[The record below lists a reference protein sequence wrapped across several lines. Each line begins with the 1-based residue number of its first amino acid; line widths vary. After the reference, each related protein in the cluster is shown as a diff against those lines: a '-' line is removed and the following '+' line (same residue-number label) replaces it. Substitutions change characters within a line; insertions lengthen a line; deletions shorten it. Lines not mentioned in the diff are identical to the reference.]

1 MIQSSITHEDGNLK
15 ISYST
20 IPGNLR
26 LNNGFGVAGYGV
38 VTALNALGHQ
48 VPFKDPTAPVQIHFS
63 QPEWYDFAPGQYKI
77 GYTPWESTELP
88 VGWLE
93 AFNDLDELWTPSP
106 LIASW
111 YRAAGVEVPICL
123 YEHGVDHEWSPVRR
137 RRGET
142 LKFLSLSEPAP
153 RKGGQ
158 MAYEAFLEAFGDRT
172 DVHLTI
178 KAFNRSTVRSA
189 GPERNPDK
197 AHKNVSVITRPYE
210 TEELIFMFQHHDA
223 FVGNSYGEGFGLPH
237 LQALATGAM
246 TICTEAWAPYKRFLL
261 PELALSSK
269 LIDSPWP
276 HVHRGKMFEPSFD
289 DLVAAYKAVDE
300 NYESLAG
307 RSYRNAFQVH
317 KEYDWVNLTRNAFDH
332 IVKKFDAT
340 TSLELTK

>member
-1 MIQSSITHEDGNLK
+1 MK

-26 LNNGFGVAGYGV
+26 LDNGYGVAGYGV
-38 VTALNALGHQ
+38 VTALKALGHQ
-48 VPFKDPTAPVQIHFS
+48 VPFKDPTARVQIHFS
-63 QPEWYDFAPGQYKI
+63 QPEWYDFSDGQYKI
-77 GYTPWESTELP
+77 GYTPWESTGLP

-111 YRAAGVEVPICL
+111 YREAGVEVPIKV
-123 YEHGVDHEWSPVRR
+123 YEHGVDHIWEPVRR
-137 RRGET
+137 RRRNV
-142 LKFLSLSEPAP
+142 LKFLSVAEPAP

-158 MAYEAFLEAFGDRT
+158 MAYDAFREAFGDRE

-178 KAFNRSTVRSA
+178 KAFNRSTVRA
-189 GPERNPDK
+189 HGPERNPAM

-210 TEELIFMFQHHDA
+210 LEELVFLFQSHDA

-237 LQALATGAM
+237 LQALATGSM

-261 PELALSSK
+261 PELALGSK

-276 HVHRGKMFEPSFD
+276 HVHVGKMFEPSFD
-289 DLVAAYKAVDE
+289 DLVNAYKAVDE
-300 NYESLAG
+300 NYDQLAG
-307 RSYRNAFQVH
+307 RSFKNAFQVH
-317 KEYDWVNLTRNAFDH
+317 KDYDWVSLTRDAFEP
-332 IVKKFDAT
+332 IVQKFA
-340 TSLELTK
+340 